1 MTIDDKSAAAV
12 GGSALS
18 EELGPLVEYAD
29 KVHALLFGLRDSDPG
44 CTVAAW
50 WGA

>member
-1 MTIDDKSAAAV
+1 MTAKPDGPLGLASN
-12 GGSALS
+12 
-18 EELGPLVEYAD
+18 EWLGPLVEYAD
-29 KVHALLFGLRDSDPG
+29 KVRALLFGLRDSDPG